1 MTNSKLKIYL
11 KNGTYFWV
19 EMNKG
24 VVKATF
30 NGDAYYLTEKD
41 GYILKFK
48 NESDDKLEF
57 EMSKNNN
64 EEVINHISEYWE
76 NGRI

>member
-11 KNGTYFWV
+11 KDGTYFWV
-19 EMNKG
+19 EMKEAI
-24 VVKATF
+24 KATF
-30 NGDAYYLTEKD
+30 NENAYYLIKKD

-48 NESDDKLEF
+48 NESDEILEF

-64 EEVINHISEYWE
+64 EDVVNNLNEYCE
-76 NGRI
+76 NE